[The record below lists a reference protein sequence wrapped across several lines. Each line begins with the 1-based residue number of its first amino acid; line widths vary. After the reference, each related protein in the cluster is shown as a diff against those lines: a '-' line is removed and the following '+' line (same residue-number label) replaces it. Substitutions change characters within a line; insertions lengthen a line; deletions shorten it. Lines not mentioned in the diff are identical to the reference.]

1 MAEAANVLANFGV
14 CVCFFFLPLNSEWP
28 RLPTFWLIFFHIC
41 VHRMMTGRT
50 GTSRGTEKTKRNKK
64 TNVEKKQGKLGP
76 TTRRSKFTIL
86 IFCKMFSNILY

>member
-1 MAEAANVLANFGV
+1 
-14 CVCFFFLPLNSEWP
+14 
-28 RLPTFWLIFFHIC
+28 
-41 VHRMMTGRT
+41 MMTGRT